1 MCSLIFLI
9 KFTKKGKSLMEKE
22 KIPSALVRKWGLLPL
37 REGWTNV
44 PNTLLMAQSKLG
56 ITNSEMMLL
65 IHIMSFAHKPDSLVF
80 PSIAT
85 LAASM
90 NQHER
95 TIQRTL
101 GRLIKKQLI
110 TKTVHSKNASDIGL
124 TNTYNLDPL
133 KAHLSKIK
141 KSE

>member
-1 MCSLIFLI
+1 
-9 KFTKKGKSLMEKE
+9 
-22 KIPSALVRKWGLLPL
+22 
-37 REGWTNV
+37 
-44 PNTLLMAQSKLG
+44 
-56 ITNSEMMLL
+56 
-65 IHIMSFAHKPDSLVF
+65 
-80 PSIAT
+80 
-85 LAASM
+85 M

>member
-1 MCSLIFLI
+1 MID
-9 KFTKKGKSLMEKE
+9 KE

-37 REGWTNV
+37 SEGWTNV

-65 IHIMSFAHKPDSLVF
+65 IHIMSFAHKPDSLIF

-101 GRLIKKQLI
+101 GRLVKKQLI
-110 TKTVHSKNASDIGL
+110 TKTVLSKNASDIGL

-133 KAHLSKIK
+133 KAQLSKIK
-141 KSE
+141 KTT